1 MAYLLITLS
10 LFISIILSRLIIPR
24 ILVVAHRKKLFDI
37 PDERKVH
44 SGIIPRLGGVS
55 FVPTI
60 LFSLAFV
67 TGLRY
72 IVGLEIAIDKLNFII
87 PEFYFMVCG
96 LMLLYLSGIKDDLVG
111 LRYRSKFVIQII
123 AASLIPLSGLWINNL
138 YGIFGINEL
147 TPWLGIPFTILLTV
161 FIVNAINL
169 IDGIDG
175 LAAGGSA
182 FSFLVIGLMF
192 SLKGLWLYSMLAFS
206 ALGCL
211 IPFLYFNVWGRTA
224 KGTKMFMGD
233 AGALSLGYLLSFLVI
248 KYAVY
253 VSETEPDV
261 KNLVI
266 PFTLLFIPMFDVLRV
281 MLVRAMHHRPLF
293 IADKNHLHHK
303 CLAAGMT
310 HLQATELILV
320 FTIVLL
326 VLNNWLTG
334 FCNITVILI
343 VDLLLGILLSKS
355 LKIWKRK

>member
-1 MAYLLITLS
+1 M
-10 LFISIILSRLIIPR
+10 
-24 ILVVAHRKKLFDI
+24 
-37 PDERKVH
+37 E
-44 SGIIPRLGGVS
+44 
-55 FVPTI
+55 
-60 LFSLAFV
+60 
-67 TGLRY
+67 Y
-72 IVGLEIAIDKLNFII
+72 IA
-87 PEFYFMVCG
+87 
-96 LMLLYLSGIKDDLVG
+96 
-111 LRYRSKFVIQII
+111 
-123 AASLIPLSGLWINNL
+123 
-138 YGIFGINEL
+138 
-147 TPWLGIPFTILLTV
+147 IPFTVLLIV
-161 FIVNAINL
+161 FITNAVNL

-334 FCNITVILI
+334 FCNITIILI